1 MWYSINKMNDTKK
14 QLKNFTITMDS
25 GTRFGGKFLN
35 ADAALKAH
43 EWMKSNVVKVEQR
56 NLFSPEEEEEMDREK
71 AWHRSH

>member
-1 MWYSINKMNDTKK
+1 
-14 QLKNFTITMDS
+14 MDS

-71 AWHRSH
+71 AWHRCH